1 MSAGF
6 FRGRLVAVTLCTA
19 VSIICF
25 AEAGAHAARV
35 AVHVPIIESDGKVT
49 EGRRSKFHDTLVNGL
64 KDAAGADT
72 TVITG
77 EEVRFALGD
86 KPNLLD
92 CKEGPCLQ
100 KVAEAV
106 KADRIIVARI
116 TIKSAVG
123 GSSYKIAITVYDQ
136 NGIATPTSGSES
148 CGDDSEGCNLNRAFA
163 ALKRSTASLAG
174 QVSGPAKPELPT
186 TVAST
191 DAITQPA
198 AISAPELK
206 EPTPVVAKPYN
217 KGYRVGWIVAAA
229 ATGAFVVASIPFFA
243 FVAKEN
249 QTTCGIDVPRDRCP
263 TVYTGNLGPGLGLLV
278 GGGLTSATAFGV
290 LFYLDRREQ
299 RRALGK

>member
-19 VSIICF
+19 VSILF
-25 AEAGAHAARV
+25 AAEAGAHAARV
-35 AVHVPIIESDGKVT
+35 AVHVPIVESDGKVT
-49 EGRRSKFHDTLVNGL
+49 EGRRSKFHDVLVTGL
-64 KDAAGADT
+64 KEAASADT

-77 EEVRFALGD
+77 EEIRFALGD
-86 KPNLLD
+86 KPSLLD

-100 KVAEAV
+100 KVAELV
-106 KADRIIVARI
+106 KADRLLVARI

-123 GSSYKIAITVYDQ
+123 GSSYKIAISVYDQ
-136 NGIATPTSGSES
+136 NGVATPISGSES

-174 QVSGPAKPELPT
+174 QVSGPAKPEAAPATTTPDATALVPPPSLP
-186 TVAST
+186 V
-191 DAITQPA
+191 
-198 AISAPELK
+198 LK
-206 EPTPVVAKPYN
+206 EPTPIVTRPYN

-249 QTTCGIDVPRDRCP
+249 QTTCGPDVPRDRCP
-263 TVYTGNLGPGLGLLV
+263 TVFTGNLGPALGLLV
-278 GGGLTSATAFGV
+278 GGGVASATAFGV

-299 RRALGK
+299 RRAAGK